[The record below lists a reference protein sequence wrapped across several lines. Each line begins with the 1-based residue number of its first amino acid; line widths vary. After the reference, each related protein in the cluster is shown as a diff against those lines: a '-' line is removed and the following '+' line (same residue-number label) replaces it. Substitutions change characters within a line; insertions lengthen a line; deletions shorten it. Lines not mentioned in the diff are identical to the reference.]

1 MSVTVLI
8 KIKVAPGNEI
18 LLKKLKNLEERLSQ
32 LSSFALAFSGGTD
45 SSLLLALLK
54 KINPEQLIAITISS
68 QFVPDS
74 ELKYAKKIAKSTGV
88 QHLCLDV
95 DMFKN
100 QDIISNTLERC
111 YFCKKKMFFLIRD
124 TAKKYGIKTLVHGV
138 NLDDLKDFRP
148 GLKAAQEFGFMSPLA
163 DAGFSKNDIRLLSK
177 QMGLETWDK
186 PSQSCFATRIAYND
200 KITIAKLDMVEEAE
214 NFLKEFG
221 FTHIRVRCLGK
232 TARIEVN
239 PGQIEKISGNKIRKK
254 ILKNFLQIGFDY
266 TSIDLEGY
274 KIT

>member
-1 MSVTVLI
+1 MRNKLLE
-8 KIKVAPGNEI
+8 K
-18 LLKKLKNLEERLSQ
+18 LKKLEKRLSQ

-45 SSLLLALLK
+45 SSLLLAVLK
-54 KINPEQLIAITISS
+54 KNYPEQLTAITISS

-74 ELKYAKKIAKSTGV
+74 EIKYAKKIAKSTGV

-95 DMFKN
+95 DIFKN

-111 YFCKKKMFFLIRD
+111 YFCKKKMFSLIHD
-124 TAKKYGIKTLVHGV
+124 TAKKYRLKTLVHGV

-148 GLKAAQEFGFMSPLA
+148 GLKAAEEFGFISPLA
-163 DAGFSKNDIRLLSK
+163 DAGFSKKDIRMLSK

-200 KITIAKLDMVEEAE
+200 KITIEKLGMVEKAE
-214 NFLKEFG
+214 IFLREFG

-232 TARIEVN
+232 TARIELN
-239 PGQIEKISGNKIRKK
+239 PGQIEKILGNKIRKK
-254 ILKNFLQIGFDY
+254 ILQKFLKIGFDR